1 MANSLTWA
9 SFHKLEARKERKEKL
24 YSKLRFA
31 VIVAIWFSFGVIVG
45 RAIESFVLGNLLLK
59 VVAN

>member
-31 VIVAIWFSFGVIVG
+31 VLVAIWFSFGVIVG
-45 RAIESFVLGNLLLK
+45 RAIESFVLGNLF
-59 VVAN
+59 